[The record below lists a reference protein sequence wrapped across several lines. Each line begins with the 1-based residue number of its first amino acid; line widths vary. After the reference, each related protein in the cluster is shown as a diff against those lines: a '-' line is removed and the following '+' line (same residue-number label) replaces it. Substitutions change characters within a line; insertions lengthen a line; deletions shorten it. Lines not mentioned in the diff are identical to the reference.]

1 MNETILILTGMAS
14 LVLSVSGIAAILS
27 TADTG
32 VPDSAHSDGMSMD
45 VEIVSVED
53 ISATNCPEEL
63 TDERGKQLNGNITC
77 YKTVDGSVALG
88 EAGLDD

>member
-32 VPDSAHSDGMSMD
+32 VPDSAHSDGNNISRVVPLHGRIASLVIAMLTMRPVFS
-45 VEIVSVED
+45 SV
-53 ISATNCPEEL
+53 
-63 TDERGKQLNGNITC
+63 
-77 YKTVDGSVALG
+77 
-88 EAGLDD
+88 